1 MSFDF
6 KDPAG
11 VPTATPR
18 ATRPPTAAATPTRAG
33 RIMAVAVRDLRLLL
47 VAVWLGAAVF
57 FSFAVA
63 PSAFAVLP
71 ARELAGTLVTRTL
84 AIVNIGGFILSLFLL
99 VTALV
104 ANRRTSRLTLSVEV
118 VALLLMGL
126 VTGVGQW
133 VITARLAA
141 LRVQMGK
148 PIDDVA
154 LTDPL
159 RIAFNN
165 LHGYSVIALT
175 VGMVAA
181 VVALLAIARRAQ
193 TSG

>member
-6 KDPAG
+6 KDPTIPG
-11 VPTATPR
+11 VSTL
-18 ATRPPTAAATPTRAG
+18 PPARRAATTTQTRAA
-33 RIMAVAVRDLRLLL
+33 RFVSVAVRDMRLLL
-47 VAVWLGAAVF
+47 IAVWLGAAVF

-84 AIVNIGGFILSLFLL
+84 AIVNVGGFILSLFLL
-99 VTALV
+99 VTALL
-104 ANRRTSRLTLSVEV
+104 ANRRTSRLTLGVEV
-118 VALLLMGL
+118 VSLLLLAM

-148 PIDDVA
+148 PIDEVS

-165 LHGYSVIALT
+165 LHGYSVMALT
-175 VGMVAA
+175 AGMIAA
-181 VVALLAIARRAQ
+181 AVALLAIARRARP
-193 TSG
+193 SG